1 VSRQSRRKSQTGYY
15 HIMCRGNERRNIFS
29 DNQDKLRFV
38 DTLLEKKQ
46 EVGFRLQ
53 AFCLMDNHFHLM
65 ISEGTEDIART
76 MKRITVSYVYY
87 FNHKYERVGHLFQD
101 RFKSEVV
108 EQDDYVLALVRYIHQ
123 NPVKAGMVESVD
135 DYQWSSYHSYF
146 TDGMFGRLI
155 DTGTVLRLFAKN
167 MEVAKELYKQYM
179 NGPTELEFIDLPDK
193 MNQSGAET
201 LTALFEQLLKEQGIA
216 PGDYDKDKISENFI
230 REFKQKTNLSL
241 RQIALVTGLNKDKIH
256 KIIHR

>member
-1 VSRQSRRKSQTGYY
+1 VSRQSRRKSQTDYY

-76 MKRITVSYVYY
+76 MKRIT
-87 FNHKYERVGHLFQD
+87 
-101 RFKSEVV
+101 
-108 EQDDYVLALVRYIHQ
+108 I
-123 NPVKAGMVESVD
+123 
-135 DYQWSSYHSYF
+135 
-146 TDGMFGRLI
+146 
-155 DTGTVLRLFAKN
+155 
-167 MEVAKELYKQYM
+167 
-179 NGPTELEFIDLPDK
+179 LPDK

-201 LTALFEQLLKEQGIA
+201 LTVLLEQLLKEQGIA

-256 KIIHR
+256 KIIRR